1 MATATVATAAA
12 MAVVL
17 YFLLSRRIAATR
29 TDGEEDHGGGGSV
42 HKVERVAAGRRR
54 IARRPAQPPATW
66 REAVATLVETLRFTY
81 SETLGKWPIGDLA
94 FGIKYLMRRQFN
106 VACNLRR
113 PFPIFLESAGYSP
126 EDVLLQD
133 PKAGLL
139 KPAFTIL
146 DDKETKCFLLL
157 IRGTHSIKDTLTA
170 ATGAVVPFHH
180 SILDEGGVKKL
191 VLGYAHCGMVAA
203 ARWIAKCTTPCLLKA
218 VNQHPDYKIK
228 IVGHSL
234 GGGTAALLTYI
245 LRERKEF
252 FSGTCVAFAPAAC
265 MTWELAESGKDF
277 ITTIVNGSDL
287 VPTFSTASID
297 DLRSEVMASSW
308 LNDLRDQIQRTRI
321 LNVIYRSASALGSH
335 LPSISSARAKVAGA
349 GALLQP
355 VSSKTQVMVKHAQYV
370 AQAVARSQSSF
381 SSWTCMGARRRAVG
395 TVTKEKEPILP
406 PAPQRNSEKISV
418 DYCDNEMVNEPQ
430 FDSSKD
436 SDNEET
442 EEEELIQQDQVG
454 GASAVDQL
462 TDADLWFQLEKEINE
477 QSNSTVGDGQEEV
490 VAAVKKIMDEENAV
504 LQADK
509 QQISAVAFETHQFYP
524 PGRIMHMVVLQTTE
538 SDPTENVIM
547 DEKNVGIYESPRYLY
562 KSMASQYPVL
572 NNRPIDQWKVTEL
585 KEELR
590 RRKIPVRGLKEELVR
605 KLFEAIRTEEMIKEQ
620 ETGDQVQSDCPDPTL
635 DGDGDQ
641 KQAENSA
648 ADHTNIVPD
657 PIGQSH
663 SDASAIDIN
672 CSDTIP
678 DPVGKTDC
686 DATITDIDI
695 NREIKVQNATTAT
708 SALDVTVL
716 ETQANTV
723 LLEDSA
729 TESQTVIT
737 QCESRVMVSRTEE
750 KHEEEKQEDS
760 NVPDEDIKPSLSDL
774 DNQVSVV
781 SPDLGFQVKCESI
794 PIDSVSIVEKNKL
807 KDNLNA
813 DDFHLEQELVKPE
826 MVQPSSSSVPS
837 VGGDLQSLGDDKD
850 LQSLDDDKDLKSSGD
865 DKEQAKHLVSLEDTY
880 VKSSTN
886 FNLSKEDNIDEGSPE
901 KLNLDRCSSDE
912 LMEEDVL
919 EGKQIDPNM
928 KSEDVAEKSEVK
940 QEPAVGA
947 RTNIKDGLLESIPDK
962 KDTVDEDHR
971 KQEGS
976 TEREN

>member
-1 MATATVATAAA
+1 MATATVATAAG

-17 YFLLSRRIAATR
+17 YFLLSWRIAAAR

-42 HKVERVAAGRRR
+42 HKVERLAAGRRR

-94 FGIKYLMRRQFN
+94 FGIKYLMRRQGN
-106 VACNLRR
+106 LHVASVYAGSDCVELKGPEVLAELIRLLRLLNLCYLFSKR

-126 EDVLLQD
+126 EDVLLQE

-180 SILDEGGVKKL
+180 SVLDEGGVKKL

-218 VNQHPDYKIK
+218 VNQHPDFKIK

-252 FSGTCVAFAPAAC
+252 FSSTCVAFAPAAC

-277 ITTIVNGSDL
+277 ITMVVNGSDL

-297 DLRSEVMASSW
+297 DLRSEVTASSW

-349 GALLQP
+349 GALLRP
-355 VSSKTQVMVKHAQYV
+355 VSSKTQVMVKRAQYV

-381 SSWTCMGARRRAVG
+381 SSWTCMGARHRAIG

-406 PAPQRNSEKISV
+406 SAPQRNSEKISV

-436 SDNEET
+436 SDDEET
-442 EEEELIQQDQVG
+442 EKEELIQQDQVG

-462 TDADLWFQLEKEINE
+462 TDGDLWFQLEKEINE
-477 QSNSTVGDGQEEV
+477 QSDSTVGDGQEDV

-504 LQADK
+504 LQANK

-524 PGRIMHMVVLQTTE
+524 PGRIMHMVVLQTSE

-562 KSMASQYPVL
+562 S
-572 NNRPIDQWKVTEL
+572 
-585 KEELR
+585 
-590 RRKIPVRGLKEELVR
+590 KIRL
-605 KLFEAIRTEEMIKEQ
+605 
-620 ETGDQVQSDCPDPTL
+620 
-635 DGDGDQ
+635 
-641 KQAENSA
+641 
-648 ADHTNIVPD
+648 
-657 PIGQSH
+657 
-663 SDASAIDIN
+663 
-672 CSDTIP
+672 
-678 DPVGKTDC
+678 
-686 DATITDIDI
+686 
-695 NREIKVQNATTAT
+695 
-708 SALDVTVL
+708 
-716 ETQANTV
+716 
-723 LLEDSA
+723 
-729 TESQTVIT
+729 
-737 QCESRVMVSRTEE
+737 SRTMINDHYMPMYKMMMELLIE
-750 KHEEEKQEDS
+750 KLAK
-760 NVPDEDIKPSLSDL
+760 
-774 DNQVSVV
+774 
-781 SPDLGFQVKCESI
+781 
-794 PIDSVSIVEKNKL
+794 
-807 KDNLNA
+807 
-813 DDFHLEQELVKPE
+813 
-826 MVQPSSSSVPS
+826 
-837 VGGDLQSLGDDKD
+837 
-850 LQSLDDDKDLKSSGD
+850 DDDD
-865 DKEQAKHLVSLEDTY
+865 DQ
-880 VKSSTN
+880 
-886 FNLSKEDNIDEGSPE
+886 
-901 KLNLDRCSSDE
+901 
-912 LMEEDVL
+912 
-919 EGKQIDPNM
+919 
-928 KSEDVAEKSEVK
+928 
-940 QEPAVGA
+940 
-947 RTNIKDGLLESIPDK
+947 
-962 KDTVDEDHR
+962 R
-971 KQEGS
+971 K
-976 TEREN
+976 TLI

>member
-94 FGIKYLMRRQFN
+94 FGIKYLMRRQGN
-106 VACNLRR
+106 LHVASVYAGSGCVELKGPEVLAELICLLRLLNLCYLFSKR

-355 VSSKTQVMVKHAQYV
+355 VSSKTQ
-370 AQAVARSQSSF
+370 
-381 SSWTCMGARRRAVG
+381 
-395 TVTKEKEPILP
+395 
-406 PAPQRNSEKISV
+406 
-418 DYCDNEMVNEPQ
+418 DYGC
-430 FDSSKD
+430 
-436 SDNEET
+436 
-442 EEEELIQQDQVG
+442 
-454 GASAVDQL
+454 
-462 TDADLWFQLEKEINE
+462 LE
-477 QSNSTVGDGQEEV
+477 
-490 VAAVKKIMDEENAV
+490 
-504 LQADK
+504 
-509 QQISAVAFETHQFYP
+509 
-524 PGRIMHMVVLQTTE
+524 
-538 SDPTENVIM
+538 
-547 DEKNVGIYESPRYLY
+547 
-562 KSMASQYPVL
+562 SMASQYPVL

-774 DNQVSVV
+774 DNQ
-781 SPDLGFQVKCESI
+781 
-794 PIDSVSIVEKNKL
+794 
-807 KDNLNA
+807 
-813 DDFHLEQELVKPE
+813 
-826 MVQPSSSSVPS
+826 
-837 VGGDLQSLGDDKD
+837 SLGDDKD

-971 KQEGS
+971 KQE
-976 TEREN
+976 